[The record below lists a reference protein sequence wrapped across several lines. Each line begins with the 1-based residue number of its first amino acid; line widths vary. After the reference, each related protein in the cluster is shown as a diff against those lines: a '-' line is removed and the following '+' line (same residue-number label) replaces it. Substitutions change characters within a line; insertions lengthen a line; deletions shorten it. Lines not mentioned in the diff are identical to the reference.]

1 MILTDKQKRVL
12 EILRAYID
20 HNGQSPTI
28 TELRDMLELKNINSV
43 IQFLD
48 SLEHKGFIARGN
60 GFRSIR
66 ITGIIG
72 QQLTF
77 DIPVLGFANAGKP
90 LAYSDEEK
98 IGNIPVSKSILKND
112 AKHYFFVKVSG
123 TSMNAFRV
131 NGKILQD
138 KSYALVNTRDRTP
151 NEQDAF
157 LCLVNE
163 CATLKKIRKE
173 KDCVYLIPV
182 SEDSVHQPII
192 ISQNDPLIIN
202 GKVED
207 VFNVDAA

>member
-1 MILTDKQKRVL
+1 MTLTDKQKRVL
-12 EILRAYID
+12 DILKAYID
-20 HNGQSPTI
+20 HNEQSPTL
-28 TELRDMLELKNINSV
+28 TELRDMLDLKNINSV

-48 SLEHKGFIARGN
+48 SLERKGFISRGN

-77 DIPVLGFANAGKP
+77 DIPILGFANAGKP
-90 LAYSDEEK
+90 LAYGDEEQIGK
-98 IGNIPVSKSILKND
+98 ISVSKNILKND
-112 AKHYFFVKVSG
+112 PKHYFFVKVSG

-138 KSYALVNTRDRTP
+138 RSYALVNTRDKTP
-151 NEQDAF
+151 NEHDAF
-157 LCLVNE
+157 LCLVND

-182 SEDSVHQPII
+182 SQDPAHQPII
-192 ISQNDPLIIN
+192 ISQDDPLIIN

-207 VFNVDAA
+207 VFNAA